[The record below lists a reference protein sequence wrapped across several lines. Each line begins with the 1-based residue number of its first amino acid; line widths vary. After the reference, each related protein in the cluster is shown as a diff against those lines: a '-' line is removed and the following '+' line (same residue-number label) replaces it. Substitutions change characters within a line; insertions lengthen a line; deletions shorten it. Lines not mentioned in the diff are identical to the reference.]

1 MSVLDAT
8 AGFAESLGA
17 LPSGEPLVVA
27 QQVVV
32 LQVVAQQVVAQ
43 QVVAQQVDVALDEW
57 VDTLDGG

>member
-8 AGFAESLGA
+8 AGFAKLLGA
-17 LPSGEPLVVA
+17 LPSGVPL
-27 QQVVV
+27 
-32 LQVVAQQVVAQ
+32 VVAQ

>member
-8 AGFAESLGA
+8 AGFAELLGA
-17 LPSGEPLVVA
+17 LPSGVPLVVA
-27 QQVVV
+27 QQI
-32 LQVVAQQVVAQ
+32 VAQ